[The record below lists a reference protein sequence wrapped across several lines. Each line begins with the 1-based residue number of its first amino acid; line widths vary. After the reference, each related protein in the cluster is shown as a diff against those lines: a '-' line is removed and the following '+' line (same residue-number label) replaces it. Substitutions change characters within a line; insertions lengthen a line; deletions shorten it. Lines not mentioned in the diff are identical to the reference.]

1 MAGIPNWSPPLMGAV
16 VEVVEDEAVDRTEEM
31 LAEEELDIVEEM
43 FWGSAV

>member
-1 MAGIPNWSPPLMGAV
+1 M
-16 VEVVEDEAVDRTEEM
+16 EVVEDEVVDRTEGM

>member
-1 MAGIPNWSPPLMGAV
+1 MGAV